1 MTQKKKILNKNKE
14 QQLRNKSFF
23 SATKTAIKKSKLAA
37 KIHHADTESLVNAAY
52 QKIDKAVTK
61 RIIKK
66 NKGARM
72 KSSLSQ
78 LLAKSLKEKNAIKEN
93 QAKLTASENDIVDTT
108 IDNKNKIMEK
118 KNNE

>member
-1 MTQKKKILNKNKE
+1 MTQKKKILSKNKE

-23 SATKTAIKKSKLAA
+23 SATKTAIKKSKLAT
-37 KIHHADTESLVNAAY
+37 KIHHADAEKLVNLAY
-52 QKIDKAVTK
+52 QKIDKAVNK

-78 LLAKSLKEKNAIKEN
+78 LLAKSLKEKGIIEEN
-93 QAKLTASENDIVDTT
+93 KAELTNSENDAFDTT
-108 IDNKNKIMEK
+108 IDNKNKLMEK
-118 KNNE
+118 INDE

>member
-37 KIHHADTESLVNAAY
+37 KIHHADAEKLANVAY

-72 KSSLSQ
+72 KSALSQ
-78 LLAKSLKEKNAIKEN
+78 LLAKSLKEKDVIKKN
-93 QAKLTASENDIVDTT
+93 KSKLATTENDAFDTNL
-108 IDNKNKIMEK
+108 DGENKVMKEM
-118 KNNE
+118 NE